1 MRKGCRERYLKQITA
16 VITTKR
22 KYPTGYLVVGEYR
35 LSLEIQKDI
44 LDILDHSEVTSSHI
58 DFNNYKDE
66 DECLIVMKK
75 AKKQLSEDRQ
85 SGKLLILVITNFD
98 RFNAKKMDAVKQ
110 LISCQAIGINLLV
123 SANVPLVHLVGLTEY
138 MITVDSTAKVLS
150 KFYRYNTQQVI
161 YSLHNES
168 LV

>member
-1 MRKGCRERYLKQITA
+1 MVLMQ
-16 VITTKR
+16 
-22 KYPTGYLVVGEYR
+22 
-35 LSLEIQKDI
+35 
-44 LDILDHSEVTSSHI
+44 
-58 DFNNYKDE
+58 
-66 DECLIVMKK
+66 
-75 AKKQLSEDRQ
+75 
-85 SGKLLILVITNFD
+85 
-98 RFNAKKMDAVKQ
+98 KMDAVKQ

-138 MITVDSTAKVLS
+138 MITIDSTAKVLS

>member
-1 MRKGCRERYLKQITA
+1 MGKGCRERYLKQIAT

-44 LDILDHSEVTSSHI
+44 LDILDHSEVTSSHL

-75 AKKQLSEDRQ
+75 AKKQLNEDRH

-98 RFNAKKMDAVKQ
+98 RFNEKKMDAVKQ
-110 LISCQAIGINLLV
+110 LISCQAIGINLLI
-123 SANVPLVHLVGLTEY
+123 SANIPLVHLVGLTEY

-150 KFYRYNTQQVI
+150 EFYRYNTQQII